1 MGAVR
6 LALRAEAR
14 QRWRSWGAVALLIAV
29 AGGIVLGLVAA
40 GYRTASAYPRFIA
53 ATRGM
58 DAEFFDTRGS
68 SPAVVAV
75 TRLPLV
81 TASADVTYLPAVIRS
96 HGQVI
101 SNVTVHGSSGT
112 VFGRSFN
119 RPKILAGRVPSPHR
133 PGEAM
138 VAFDPGFGIHL
149 GSVLHLEFYAPAQGG
164 ALFSGLGQL
173 PPAPAGP
180 AATVRVVGIEASV
193 GDFPP
198 MNPPPPDVYLS
209 PALVRRIGNRALL
222 GPIEDVRLR
231 HGSAGVPALQAVINQ
246 LSRSVPSLQMEN
258 IDGGNQLVERSIQL
272 QADGWRLLA
281 VVAGL
286 AGLAAVSQILA
297 RQAAADAVDYPAL
310 RALGMPSGGLF
321 LLGLSRVIII
331 AVTGAAASVA
341 VAFALS
347 PLSPL
352 GEAAVAEPSPGFQ
365 FDPAVLLPGALAVLA
380 VATAAAA
387 GPVLVQA
394 RSRGDRGTQSGRASA
409 AQPLGILSWLATAG
423 APASVLVGARSAL
436 ERGRGRE
443 AISTVTVFAGTILGT
458 AALAGSIVFG
468 ASLTHL
474 LSTPRLYG
482 VRYDFQIS
490 SDNLPVTAVLR
501 ALLRDRQVSA
511 ITSGIYEPLRI
522 GHLTVDTAAGGSDK
536 GPVLMTMT
544 AGHFPSGPGQI
555 AAGAV
560 TLRQLGAH
568 LGSRVPITIGS
579 RTLLFTVVGTAVFPQ
594 IGSTGG
600 LGNGAIMTL
609 SGYQAGACPA
619 GRPSPGCPVV
629 PDSVL
634 IRLAPGPGRAAA
646 LAQLQH
652 RYAAGFT
659 LPVKPTSLV
668 NFGQVADLPLLL
680 GLAIAVAGA
689 VTLLHFLLVS
699 VARRRRQLGTLKAI
713 GFRRRQVAAAI
724 TWQAVTVMIVAI
736 VAGLPLG
743 LAVGRVAWDLAAS
756 SFGVPG
762 VVLAPWPALTAAC
775 AGTLMAAVLLAAG
788 PALFASRLRPAVLLR
803 SE

>member
-29 AGGIVLGLVAA
+29 VGGIVLGLVAA

-58 DAEFFDTRGS
+58 DATFFDTRGP
-68 SPAVVAV
+68 SPVVAAV
-75 TRLPLV
+75 SRLPLV
-81 TASADVTYLPAVIRS
+81 TASADVTYLPAMLRS
-96 HGQVI
+96 HRQATSDI
-101 SNVTVHGSSGT
+101 TVEGSAGT
-112 VFGRSFN
+112 GLDRSVN
-119 RPKILAGRVPSPHR
+119 RPKILAGRLPDPRR

-138 VAFDPGFGIHL
+138 VAFDPGFGVHL
-149 GSVLHLEFYAPAQGG
+149 GSVLHLEFYAPGQAG

-198 MNPPPPDVYLS
+198 VALSPLDVYLS
-209 PALVRRIGNRALL
+209 PALVRQIGNRALAA
-222 GPIEDVRLR
+222 PIKAVRLR
-231 HGSAGVPALQAVINQ
+231 HGSASIPALQAVINRF
-246 LSRSVPSLQMEN
+246 SRSQPGLQLEN
-258 IDGGNQLVERSIQL
+258 MDGGNQLVERSIQL
-272 QADGWRLLA
+272 QADGWWLLA

-297 RQAAADAVDYPAL
+297 RQAAADAADYPAL
-310 RALGMPSGGLF
+310 RALGMPSASLF
-321 LLGLSRVIII
+321 LLGLARVLVM
-331 AVTGAAASVA
+331 ATAGAAAAVA
-341 VAFALS
+341 VAVALS

-352 GEAAVAEPSPGFQ
+352 GEAAVAEPSPGVQ

-394 RSRGDRGTQSGRASA
+394 RSRGGRGSRAQLAGA
-409 AQPLGILSWLATAG
+409 ARPPGILSWLARAG

-436 ERGRGRE
+436 DRGHGRE
-443 AISTVTVFAGTILGT
+443 AISTVTVFAGTIVGT
-458 AALAGSIVFG
+458 AALVGSIVFG

-482 VRYDFQIS
+482 VSYDFMIS
-490 SDNLPVTAVLR
+490 NDKLPVTPVLR
-501 ALLRDRQVSA
+501 ALLGDHQVSA
-511 ITSGIYEPLRI
+511 ISSGIEGPLRI
-522 GHLTVDTAAGGSDK
+522 GGLTVDTLAGRSDK
-536 GPVLMTMT
+536 GPVLLVMT
-544 AGHFPSGPGQI
+544 AGHFPSGQGQI
-555 AAGAV
+555 ALGTV
-560 TLRQLGAH
+560 TLRQLGDH
-568 LGSRVPITIGS
+568 LGSQVPVTIGS
-579 RTLLFTVVGTAVFPQ
+579 RRLPFTVVGTAVFPQ
-594 IGSTGG
+594 FGSTGG
-600 LGNGAIMTL
+600 LGTGAVM
-609 SGYQAGACPA
+609 SFGSYQAATCPA
-619 GRPSPGCPVV
+619 GRSAPGCPVV

-646 LAQLQH
+646 LAQLEH

-699 VARRRRQLGTLKAI
+699 VGRRRRQIGTLKAI
-713 GFRRRQVAAAI
+713 GFRRGQVAAVI
-724 TWQAVTVMIVAI
+724 TWQAVTVTIVAL
-736 VAGLPLG
+736 VVGVPLG
-743 LAVGRVAWDLAAS
+743 LAAGRLAWDLAAS
-756 SFGVPG
+756 GFGVPD
-762 VVLAPWPALTAAC
+762 VVLAPWPALAAAC
-775 AGTLMAAVLLAAG
+775 AGTLAAAVLLAAG
-788 PALFASRLRPAVLLR
+788 PALFASRLRPAALLR